1 MKFTI
6 IKEADAFILTL
17 RPYLIM
23 KNNKTNSNLM
33 EYASQTKFRL
43 VLWFIL
49 ILFVV
54 GIGLIW
60 WFYGRNAAIL
70 GFLCLLGAGI
80 PIGLIAIFLLG
91 LDAIVKKTE

>member
-1 MKFTI
+1 MKLFDINIYTI
-6 IKEADAFILTL
+6 N
-17 RPYLIM
+17 M
-23 KNNKTNSNLM
+23 KNRTENRNLN
-33 EYASQTKFRL
+33 EYATQTKFRL

-60 WFYGRNAAIL
+60 WFYGRNAAVL

-80 PIGLIAIFLLG
+80 PIGLITIFLLG
-91 LDAIVKKTE
+91 LDKIVKKPE